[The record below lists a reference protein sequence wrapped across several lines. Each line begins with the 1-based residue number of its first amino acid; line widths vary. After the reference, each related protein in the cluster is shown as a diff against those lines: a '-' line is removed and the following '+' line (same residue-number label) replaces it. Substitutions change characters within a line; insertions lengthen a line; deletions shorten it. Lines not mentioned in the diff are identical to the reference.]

1 MFYIYL
7 LTNFL
12 VIFRKVYVVLVDL
25 FLQYI
30 YCPYIFVI
38 NVLLSVSG
46 YVLPCVWFKC
56 LCMRSPNDEGSHF
69 FKFVFPWNKEEKLI
83 SDSFFREYNLY
94 FKRLKP
100 F

>member
-46 YVLPCVWFKC
+46 YVLPCV
-56 LCMRSPNDEGSHF
+56 
-69 FKFVFPWNKEEKLI
+69 
-83 SDSFFREYNLY
+83 
-94 FKRLKP
+94 
-100 F
+100 